1 MKKLIALLLA
11 LTLLTLPLVS
21 CKKDKGEGE
30 DKENGQTG
38 EADNSGDNG
47 KEESEE
53 DLPGVDFL
61 NDDLSEYVEIDE
73 KYYKGFT
80 VTLDPGRVSVL
91 EVENQVIQLLCKYK
105 SKEVKEGGDGIIS
118 VGDVAHIYYKG
129 YYMKDGEPYFFQGG
143 DNTASSAPHAL
154 EIGSG
159 GFIPGF
165 EYNLI
170 GKNPADY
177 TEENPIVVET
187 FFPEDY
193 KSAELAGK
201 TAYFIVTVVELVE
214 YDAPELDDVFIT
226 ETLKLTESD
235 LAHYEGETLAD
246 KYRSGIREAIME
258 ENGLDVETLI
268 MDAFWNSV
276 MEGAVVKKY
285 PEKQVKEAYDSLIA
299 ELEYY
304 YSYYSAY
311 YKYDDFMCLYIGLEV
326 GSDWKAFVTDIAKS
340 QVKQQ
345 LVFYHIMNVEG
356 LKPSAEEYAALFD
369 EYLLP
374 ALEEK
379 GITPDKYES
388 EIEYLAA
395 KESYKAQIIEKN
407 GEEYF
412 KSMIYYQITVKAIK
426 TFANVVEIGK

>member
-1 MKKLIALLLA
+1 MKKLLALLLA
-11 LTLLTLPLVS
+11 LTLFTLPLVS
-21 CKKDKGEGE
+21 CKKEKENGA

-38 EADNSGDNG
+38 EVDNG
-47 KEESEE
+47 GENNQKDPEPE
-53 DLPGVDFL
+53 LPGVDFL
-61 NDDLSEYVEIDE
+61 NDDLSEYVEVDE

-80 VTLDPGRVSVL
+80 VTVDPGRVSVL
-91 EVENQVIQLLCKYK
+91 DVENKIIQTLCKYK
-105 SKEVKEGGDGIIS
+105 NKEAKEDGDGVIT

-129 YYMKDGEPYFFQGG
+129 YYMKDGQPYFFQGG
-143 DNTASSAPHAL
+143 DNTGSATAHAL

-187 FFPEDY
+187 FFPEEY
-193 KSAELAGK
+193 QAAELAGK
-201 TAYFIVTVVELVE
+201 TAYFIVTVEKLVE
-214 YDAPELDDVFIT
+214 YDAPELDDAFIT
-226 ETLKLTESD
+226 ETLKITESD
-235 LAHYEGETLAD
+235 LAPYEGETLAD
-246 KYRSGIREAIME
+246 KYRSYVKETIME

-268 MDAFWNSV
+268 MDAFWDSV
-276 MEGAVVKKY
+276 MEGALVKKY

-311 YKYDDFMCLYIGLEV
+311 YKYDDFMCLYIGLDI

-356 LKPSAEEYAALFD
+356 LKPTGEEYEVLFD
-369 EYLLP
+369 EYLTP
-374 ALEEK
+374 ALEDK

-395 KESYKAQIIEKN
+395 KESYKAQIVEKN
-407 GEEYF
+407 GEDYF
-412 KSMIYYQITVKAIK
+412 KSMIYYQLTVEAIK
-426 TFANVVEIGK
+426 SYANVVENAE